1 MHDLPPYPLSPGAIR
16 IFSLVSGN
24 HTNPGSRSWLRDG
37 LVPHDA
43 VLSSISD
50 VRKTILL
57 QQRNKG
63 LLLGIFWFSFP
74 HSLACPAVLHHLM
87 PPATLPTPIIRNLL
101 FGSCFISDCIILRMH
116 APFTLS
122 YHFSSPSFPTH
133 HVIRT
138 VYGIHFCQ
146 LVSLSIFSV
155 FLLVCIPILIRISL
169 HAIGLRE
176 LHSNRVRKAI
186 VR

>member
-1 MHDLPPYPLSPGAIR
+1 MPPYPLSPGTIR

-122 YHFSSPSFPTH
+122 YHFSSLFSLLPNPPCHT
-133 HVIRT
+133 
-138 VYGIHFCQ
+138 YGIRYP
-146 LVSLSIFSV
+146 LLSTCFPFDIQC
-155 FLLVCIPILIRISL
+155 LLT
-169 HAIGLRE
+169 GMY
-176 LHSNRVRKAI
+176 SNSHPDLFARYRPQGI
-186 VR
+186 TF

>member
-1 MHDLPPYPLSPGAIR
+1 MQFSHPFRMYERLFCSNREIKDFDSVFFGSLFPIP
-16 IFSLVSGN
+16 SLVRPFCIISCPQP
-24 HTNPGSRSWLRDG
+24 HYLLLSFATCSSV
-37 LVPHDA
+37 LVLFLT
-43 VLSSISD
+43 VLSCACTRPLRSL
-50 VRKTILL
+50 TI
-57 QQRNKG
+57 
-63 LLLGIFWFSFP
+63 F
-74 HSLACPAVLHHLM
+74 HL
-87 PPATLPTPIIRNLL
+87 
-101 FGSCFISDCIILRMH
+101 
-116 APFTLS
+116 
-122 YHFSSPSFPTH
+122 SSPSFPTH

-176 LHSNRVRKAI
+176 LHSNRVRKVI